1 MKMIKKQ
8 EDAKAEKFRVKGS
21 KILKDQSFGIGTF
34 LKDLYPKSGNAQI
47 HKTTIP
53 QKATTT
59 ARLIQDNTVDQ
70 SANMKKEALGR
81 LHLQI
86 RQDLMEK
93 LLEVVFK
100 RKRNPK
106 YKGRDAT
113 QRSVIEEALECYF
126 KDKFS

>member
-1 MKMIKKQ
+1 MVKKH
-8 EDAKAEKFRVKGS
+8 ETAKAEKFRIKGS
-21 KILKDQSFGIGTF
+21 KILKDQSFGIGAF
-34 LKDLYPKSGNAQI
+34 LNDLSPKWGNAQI

-53 QKATTT
+53 QKTTTT
-59 ARLIQDNTVDQ
+59 AGLIQDNTVDQ
-70 SANMKKEALGR
+70 SPNMKEKALGR

-86 RQDLMEK
+86 RLDLMEK
-93 LLEVVFK
+93 LLDTVFK

>member
-1 MKMIKKQ
+1 MIKKQ

-47 HKTTIP
+47 HKTTLP
-53 QKATTT
+53 QKNTTT
-59 ARLIQDNTVDQ
+59 AGLIQDKTVDQ
-70 SANMKKEALGR
+70 SANMKKETLGR

-86 RQDLMEK
+86 RQDLFDR
-93 LLEVVFK
+93 LLDTVFQ

-113 QRSVIEEALECYF
+113 QRSVIEEALEFYF
-126 KDKFS
+126 KHNFS